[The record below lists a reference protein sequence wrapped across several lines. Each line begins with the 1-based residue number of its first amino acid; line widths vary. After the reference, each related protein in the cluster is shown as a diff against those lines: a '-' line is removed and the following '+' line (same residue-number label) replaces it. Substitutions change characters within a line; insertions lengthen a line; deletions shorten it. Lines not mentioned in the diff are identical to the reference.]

1 MSALRFILV
10 VGLAPLFGGCG
21 ETLAFI
27 GFLGLLQPDDNIIV
41 TIVEPR
47 DGDVFDAEPFDVTVE
62 IPEHKDE
69 VGVDVSMG
77 SSAVVPIRFAAD
89 ETRKSVP
96 FLPVD
101 EFTNVLLP
109 SGGYTLVALHGLL
122 DGESASVEVVWGAPW
137 TVVDVTV
144 CGPRLA
150 QECEPLSAVSA
161 ATEQTPLAGQVT
173 LTPAIENDAGRL
185 AHVVVRAGDEL
196 LGEAAAAPFAVDVDL
211 GVLADG
217 PAVLVVEA
225 TRDDGRVASF
235 ERPVTIA
242 NCDAASAGAVFGGGW
257 AFRGFSGQRIDDGT
271 GRVWGDVSAV
281 IDAMAFDG
289 GHTLYVV
296 ASDGGS
302 QLYAADVDVDG
313 PAPHLGTVPEGT
325 ATGLAVAS
333 DGSLYV
339 ASQSQ
344 LVGGPEWWLWR
355 FAGGT
360 WAEVLASPLAVDDAL
375 FDEDGTLLVAGGE
388 EIWRLTVAGGV
399 EVAREPVAVVPGAQ
413 LTTIA
418 RDTIGRL
425 YVVDVAGNG
434 RIVRMS
440 SSGVI
445 EAELVSNVGWL
456 VPPSGLSFVQEP
468 QRCFGLSAVGQPPPI
483 ELIDVG
489 EIRGW
494 P

>member
-1 MSALRFILV
+1 MNALRFILV

-27 GFLGLLQPDDNIIV
+27 GFLGLLQPDDDVVV

-47 DGDVFDAEPFDVTVE
+47 DGDALEVEPFDVTVE
-62 IPEHKDE
+62 ITDHKDE
-69 VGVDVSMG
+69 VGVDVTMG
-77 SSAVVPIRFAAD
+77 DSAVVPIRFGEG
-89 ETRKSVP
+89 ETRRTIS
-96 FLPVD
+96 FFPVR
-101 EFTNVLLP
+101 EFTNAPLP
-109 SGGYTLVALHGLL
+109 SGTYLLEAFHGLG
-122 DGESASVEVVWGAPW
+122 DGERASVELAWGSIWAIS
-137 TVVDVTV
+137 DASI
-144 CGPRLA
+144 CGPRLG
-150 QECEPLSAVSA
+150 QGCVQLSALSEEVS
-161 ATEQTPLAGQVT
+161 LAGRVT
-173 LTPAIENDAGRL
+173 ITPTLEVDAERLTRVTVYAGG
-185 AHVVVRAGDEL
+185 AL
-196 LGEAAAAPFAVDVDL
+196 LGGANAAPFTAELDLAVL
-211 GVLADG
+211 PDG
-217 PAVLVVEA
+217 PTVLLIEA
-225 TRDDGRVASF
+225 TRDDGELASF

-242 NCDAASAGAVFGGGW
+242 NCDGVPAGAVFGGGW

-289 GHTLYVV
+289 DHTLYVIT
-296 ASDGGS
+296 SDGGS
-302 QLYAADVDVDG
+302 QLYAVDVDVEE
-313 PAPHLGTVPEGT
+313 AAEHAGTVPEGT
-325 ATGLAVAS
+325 ATGLAVAP

-344 LVGGPEWWLWR
+344 LVGGPAWWLWR

-360 WAEVLASPLAVDDAL
+360 WAEVLASPLAVEDVL

-388 EIWRLTVAGGV
+388 ELWRLTVAGGV
-399 EVAREPVAVVPGAQ
+399 EVAREPVAVVAGAQ

-418 RDTIGRL
+418 RDAIGRL

-434 RIVRMS
+434 RVARMTS
-440 SSGVI
+440 VGTI
-445 EAELVSNVGWL
+445 ETELVSQAGWL